1 MQFLKIKNHVLSQQY
16 NSAEQLA
23 FETLDYID
31 KIQYAR
37 FRIECL
43 LLLSNIFEKKREFD
57 KAIYYTNEALNNN
70 PDLSVKIG
78 IYEQLSLLYEN
89 IHSISFAVRYKD
101 SLIMAKD
108 SLAKMNNLARM
119 ANNQVRFNLLN
130 IEQDIVEN
138 QTQLRNER
146 IAYLFILI
154 AIILISV
161 IIIWIFRMRWIKN
174 KQQKIIIELE
184 MQKEKNEKLLLEQQL
199 KEQEVLS
206 NLEQERLNNE
216 RTQRLLLEQ
225 QLKEQETLAILE
237 QERLN
242 NEINIKN
249 RQLIAKV
256 MFQSDRNAIIK
267 EIVDIL
273 LHTKSNKI
281 KNNSELECA
290 IEELNSRLEESSRS
304 DDFLTYFEMIN
315 PDFLPSLKEKH
326 PDLLASEI
334 DLLSYVYLS
343 LETKEIAKL
352 LNITDGSYRKRK
364 LRIAAKLGIPVSDLY
379 DYLLNEIG

>member
-1 MQFLKIKNHVLSQQY
+1 
-16 NSAEQLA
+16 
-23 FETLDYID
+23 
-31 KIQYAR
+31 
-37 FRIECL
+37 
-43 LLLSNIFEKKREFD
+43 
-57 KAIYYTNEALNNN
+57 
-70 PDLSVKIG
+70 
-78 IYEQLSLLYEN
+78 
-89 IHSISFAVRYKD
+89 
-101 SLIMAKD
+101 
-108 SLAKMNNLARM
+108 
-119 ANNQVRFNLLN
+119 
-130 IEQDIVEN
+130 
-138 QTQLRNER
+138 
-146 IAYLFILI
+146 
-154 AIILISV
+154 
-161 IIIWIFRMRWIKN
+161 
-174 KQQKIIIELE
+174 
-184 MQKEKNEKLLLEQQL
+184 
-199 KEQEVLS
+199 
-206 NLEQERLNNE
+206 
-216 RTQRLLLEQ
+216 
-225 QLKEQETLAILE
+225 
-237 QERLN
+237 
-242 NEINIKN
+242 
-249 RQLIAKV
+249 

-326 PDLLASEI
+326 PDLLANEI